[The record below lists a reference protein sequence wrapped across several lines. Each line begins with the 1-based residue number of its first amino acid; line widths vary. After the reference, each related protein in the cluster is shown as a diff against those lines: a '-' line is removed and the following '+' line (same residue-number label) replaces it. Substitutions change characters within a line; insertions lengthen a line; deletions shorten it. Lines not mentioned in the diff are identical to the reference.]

1 MAHYHLYFVKLKRRR
16 YSQTEPTFND
26 ETFSLVQTTGHDF
39 SSGQQQ
45 NAGAVKWLESIS
57 GGWLVASDRPSVQAL
72 STALSVGLAQTVEL
86 HTVKKLAADSVF
98 DFELN
103 ELIGGNWRLVSNDVE
118 DPLRWGHVQH
128 LKAAGHTIEGFP

>member
-1 MAHYHLYFVKLKRRR
+1 
-16 YSQTEPTFND
+16 
-26 ETFSLVQTTGHDF
+26 
-39 SSGQQQ
+39 
-45 NAGAVKWLESIS
+45 
-57 GGWLVASDRPSVQAL
+57 
-72 STALSVGLAQTVEL
+72 VGLAQTVEL